1 MKRTA
6 LAGLFISAVMLA
18 SPVFAADDLYQINLQ
33 KINDAVASTEA
44 MSEQLSNDI
53 DASVQQA
60 TAEKAKGTEEGT
72 KNCISLTT
80 QAIQKL
86 QNNTKGANSR
96 CPQPTTAAGSQCLA
110 TP

>member
-1 MKRTA
+1 MKRSA
-6 LAGLFISAVMLA
+6 LAGLFITAAMLA
-18 SPVFAADDLYQINLQ
+18 SPVFAAAQEDLCQINLQ
-33 KINDAVASTEA
+33 KIRDAKVSTEA

-86 QNNTKGANSR
+86 QNNTKGD
-96 CPQPTTAAGSQCLA
+96 Q
-110 TP
+110 

>member
-1 MKRTA
+1 MKRSA
-6 LAGLFISAVMLA
+6 LAGLFITAAMLA
-18 SPVFAADDLYQINLQ
+18 SPVFAAAQEDLCQINLQ
-33 KINDAVASTEA
+33 KIRDAKVSTEA
-44 MSEQLSNDI
+44 MSEQLSSEI

-86 QNNTKGANSR
+86 QNNTKGG
-96 CPQPTTAAGSQCLA
+96 Q
-110 TP
+110 

>member
-1 MKRTA
+1 MKRSA
-6 LAGLFISAVMLA
+6 LAGLFITAAMLA
-18 SPVFAADDLYQINLQ
+18 SPVFAAAQEDLCQINLQ
-33 KINDAVASTEA
+33 KIRDAKVSTEA

-80 QAIQKL
+80 QAIQKI
-86 QNNTKGANSR
+86 QNNTKGD
-96 CPQPTTAAGSQCLA
+96 Q
-110 TP
+110 